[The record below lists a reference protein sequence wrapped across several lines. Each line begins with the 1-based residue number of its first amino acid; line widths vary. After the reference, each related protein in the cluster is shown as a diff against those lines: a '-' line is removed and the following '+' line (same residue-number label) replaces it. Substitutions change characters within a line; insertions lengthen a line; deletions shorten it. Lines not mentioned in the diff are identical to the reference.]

1 MNVSKMTY
9 QFKIIINGEVNV
21 RTEILYG
28 YKRGRTE
35 GR

>member
-9 QFKIIINGEVNV
+9 QFKIINNGAVDV

-28 YKRGRTE
+28 YK
-35 GR
+35 

>member
-9 QFKIIINGEVNV
+9 QFKIIINGAINV

-28 YKRGRTE
+28 YK
-35 GR
+35 